1 MASFEPDL
9 VVALAGAAVHHGVG
23 TFGQGDLSQLLADDG
38 TSKGSTQQILF
49 IFGTHLQRGHDDV
62 VAHLIDQIGHD
73 QLRSASL
80 EGLLFQALQLI
91 GLANVAGD
99 GDDLRVVIILFQP
112 GDDDG
117 SIQAAGICKYNFFD
131 LIFVHRHDHK
141 PPESICCVFL
151 IAERIARFLQNCK
164 QILHNHPNI
173 LRKNPVWF
181 PQK

>member
-1 MASFEPDL
+1 MASSNL

-23 TFGQGDLSQLLADDG
+23 TFGQGDLRQLLADDG

-49 IFGTHLQRGHDDV
+49 IFGPHLQRGNDDV

-80 EGLLFQALQLI
+80 EGLLFQALQLV

-117 SIQAAGICKYNFFD
+117 SI
-131 LIFVHRHDHK
+131 
-141 PPESICCVFL
+141 
-151 IAERIARFLQNCK
+151 
-164 QILHNHPNI
+164 
-173 LRKNPVWF
+173 
-181 PQK
+181 